1 MMKQK
6 IDYAKLLE
14 KIDYAKLLIVLIYA
28 FMGWTLCGVVMFIGT
43 AVTTEFIALII
54 HAVAA
59 PIIFAVVSSFYFKK
73 YDLTTPLET
82 AALFVAFVVLLD
94 FVIVALLINKS
105 LAMFGNV
112 LGTWIPFALIFISTY
127 YTGRKLEKNA

>member
-1 MMKQK
+1 MKQK
-6 IDYAKLLE
+6 IGYAKLLQ

-43 AVTTEFIALII
+43 AVTSEFIALII

-94 FVIVALLINKS
+94 FVVVALLINKS

-112 LGTWIPFALIFISTY
+112 LGTWIPFVLIFISTY
-127 YTGRKLEKNA
+127 YTGRHEEKKA

>member
-1 MMKQK
+1 MKQK
-6 IDYAKLLE
+6 IDYAKLLQ
-14 KIDYAKLLIVLIYA
+14 KIDYAKFLVVLIYA

-82 AALFVAFVVLLD
+82 AALFVGFFVLLD
-94 FVIVALLINKS
+94 LVVVAHLINKS

-112 LGTWIPFALIFISTY
+112 LETWIPFALIFISTY

>member
-1 MMKQK
+1 MKQK
-6 IDYAKLLE
+6 IDYVKLLQ
-14 KIDYAKLLIVLIYA
+14 KIGYAKLLIVSIYA
-28 FMGWTLCGVVMFIGT
+28 FMGWTICGVIMFIGT

-82 AALFVAFVVLLD
+82 AALFVAFFVLLD
-94 FVIVALLINKS
+94 FVVVALLIDKS

-112 LGTWIPFALIFISTY
+112 LETWIPFVLVFISTY
-127 YTGRKLEKNA
+127 HTGRKIERKA

>member
-1 MMKQK
+1 MKQK
-6 IDYAKLLE
+6 IDYAKLLQ
-14 KIDYAKLLIVLIYA
+14 KIDYAKFLVVLIYA
-28 FMGWTLCGVVMFIGT
+28 FIGWTICGAIMFIGT

-54 HAVAA
+54 HAVAT
-59 PIIFAVVSSFYFKK
+59 PIIFAVVTSFYFKK

-82 AALFVAFVVLLD
+82 AALFVGFVVLLD
-94 FVIVALLINKS
+94 FVLVALIINKS

-127 YTGRKLEKNA
+127 YTGRHEENKS

>member
-1 MMKQK
+1 MKQK
-6 IDYAKLLE
+6 IDYV
-14 KIDYAKLLIVLIYA
+14 KLLIVSIYA

-43 AVTTEFIALII
+43 AVTSEFIALII

-94 FVIVALLINKS
+94 FVVVALLINKS

-112 LGTWIPFALIFISTY
+112 LGTWIPFVLIFISTY
-127 YTGRKLEKNA
+127 YTGLHEEKKT

>member
-1 MMKQK
+1 MKQK
-6 IDYAKLLE
+6 IDYAKLLQ
-14 KIDYAKLLIVLIYA
+14 KIDYAKFLVVLIYA

-112 LGTWIPFALIFISTY
+112 LGTWIPFILIFISTY
-127 YTGRKLEKNA
+127 YTGRKLEKKA

>member
-1 MMKQK
+1 MKQK
-6 IDYAKLLE
+6 IDYAKLL
-14 KIDYAKLLIVLIYA
+14 IVLVYA

-43 AVTTEFIALII
+43 AVTSEFIALII

-73 YDLTTPLET
+73 YNLTTPLES
-82 AALFVAFVVLLD
+82 AVLFVAFVVLLD
-94 FVIVALLINKS
+94 FVIVALLIDKS

-112 LGTWIPFALIFISTY
+112 LETWIRFILIFISTY
-127 YTGRKLEKNA
+127 YTGRHEQKKA

>member
-1 MMKQK
+1 MKQK
-6 IDYAKLLE
+6 IDFVKLLQ
-14 KIDYAKLLIVLIYA
+14 KIGYAKLLIVLIYA
-28 FMGWTLCGVVMFIGT
+28 FMGWTICGAIMFIGT
-43 AVTTEFIALII
+43 AVTSEFIALII

-59 PIIFAVVSSFYFKK
+59 PIIFAVVSLFYFKK

-94 FVIVALLINKS
+94 FVVVALLINKS

-112 LGTWIPFALIFISTY
+112 LGTWIPFVLIFISTY
-127 YTGRKLEKNA
+127 YTGRKLEKKA

>member
-1 MMKQK
+1 MKQK
-6 IDYAKLLE
+6 IDYVKLLQ
-14 KIDYAKLLIVLIYA
+14 KIGYAKLLIVSIYA
-28 FMGWTLCGVVMFIGT
+28 FMGWTICGVIMFIGT

-54 HAVAA
+54 HALAA

-82 AALFVAFVVLLD
+82 AALFVAFFVLLD
-94 FVIVALLINKS
+94 FVVVALLIDKS

-112 LGTWIPFALIFISTY
+112 LETWIPFVLVFISTY
-127 YTGRKLEKNA
+127 HTGRKIEKKA

>member
-1 MMKQK
+1 
-6 IDYAKLLE
+6 
-14 KIDYAKLLIVLIYA
+14 
-28 FMGWTLCGVVMFIGT
+28 MFIGT
-43 AVTTEFIALII
+43 AVTSEFIALVI

-59 PIIFAVVSSFYFKK
+59 PIIFAVVTSFYFKK

-82 AALFVAFVVLLD
+82 AALFVGFVVLLD
-94 FVIVALLINKS
+94 FVVVALLINKS

>member
-1 MMKQK
+1 MKQ
-6 IDYAKLLE
+6 

-43 AVTTEFIALII
+43 AVTSEFIALII

-94 FVIVALLINKS
+94 FVVVALLINKN

-112 LGTWIPFALIFISTY
+112 LGTWIPFILIFISTY
-127 YTGRKLEKNA
+127 YTGLHEEKKT

>member
-1 MMKQK
+1 MKQK
-6 IDYAKLLE
+6 IDYAKLLQ
-14 KIDYAKLLIVLIYA
+14 KIDYAKFLVVLIYA

-59 PIIFAVVSSFYFKK
+59 PIIFAVVSLYYFKK

-82 AALFVAFVVLLD
+82 AALFVGFFVLLD
-94 FVIVALLINKS
+94 LVVVARLINKS

-112 LGTWIPFALIFISTY
+112 LETWIPFALIFISTY

>member
-1 MMKQK
+1 MKQK
-6 IDYAKLLE
+6 IDYVKLLE

-43 AVTTEFIALII
+43 AVTSEFIALII

-59 PIIFAVVSSFYFKK
+59 PIIFAVVSSYYFKK

-94 FVIVALLINKS
+94 FVLVALLINKS

-112 LGTWIPFALIFISTY
+112 LGTWIPFVLIFISTY
-127 YTGRKLEKNA
+127 YTGRHEEKKA

>member
-1 MMKQK
+1 MKQK
-6 IDYAKLLE
+6 IDYAKLLQ

-43 AVTTEFIALII
+43 AVTTEFMALII

-59 PIIFAVVSSFYFKK
+59 PIIFAVVSSYYFKK

-94 FVIVALLINKS
+94 FVLVALLINKS

-112 LGTWIPFALIFISTY
+112 LGTWIPFVLIFISTY
-127 YTGRKLEKNA
+127 YTGRHEEKKA